1 MVSNFMLTGL
11 QMENLEVLDETLG
24 RILDAQTTCWLQK
37 TDGKSRKS
45 RVEGGLSSEH
55 QVAWL

>member
-24 RILDAQTTCWLQK
+24 RILGAQTTCWLQK

-45 RVEGGLSSEH
+45 RVEGWGGTFI
-55 QVAWL
+55 